1 MAYKVLKPISQN
13 GEMIATGTIV
23 DASSWRNVRALINNR
38 YLVEVLDAS
47 VSNAAPTTSR
57 GGKLKNPK

>member
-13 GEMIATGTIV
+13 GEMIPTGTIV

-38 YLVEVLDAS
+38 YLVEVLDATAS
-47 VSNAAPTTSR
+47 TVAATTSR
-57 GGKLKNPK
+57 GAKLKNPK